1 MLCTVRGAVR
11 AFAMAK
17 TRVFISHIS
26 SETALAQAV
35 KQRLQRDF
43 LGLLDIFVSSDQT
56 TIRAGS
62 KWLEEVDKALK
73 GADVQIVLASKD
85 SVGRPWVNFEAGA
98 VWLRGIP
105 VVPLCHSGMTP
116 EELPVPL
123 SMLQSV
129 SVDDPNGLRK
139 LYDTLA
145 LRAKVDAPS
154 IDFAAVASELKAL
167 ETRPSA
173 AAMAVELVREPRILC
188 ASNAQYA
195 QPAYGFDYDIAAIES
210 AFPGRSLVDKALTLK
225 RLRTLLTEQRFDI
238 VHLALPV
245 HPRSGELIFSE
256 VDIQTNLPR
265 TGQVESL
272 PVSAFVSLLGESQ
285 TRLVVIATCRVP
297 LVVAQEVQKVAHMAA
312 SDDDIT
318 GEQAKAWAECFY
330 DLLARGRSVH
340 KAFELTKSQVDVP
353 MRVFEAKLD
362 AAFAV
367 ARS

>member
-1 MLCTVRGAVR
+1 
-11 AFAMAK
+11 MAK

-26 SETALAQAV
+26 SETALAQAL

-62 KWLEEVDKALK
+62 KWLDEVDKALK
-73 GADVQIVLASKD
+73 GADAQIVLASKE

-105 VVPLCHSGMTP
+105 VIPLCHSGMTP
-116 EELPVPL
+116 EALPVPL

-129 SVDDPNGLRK
+129 GVGDAGGLRK

-145 LRAKVDAPS
+145 LCAKVDAPP
-154 IDFAAVASELKAL
+154 IDHAALAAELKAL
-167 ETRPSA
+167 ETADGA
-173 AAMAVELVREPRILC
+173 AASALDLIREPRILC

-195 QPAYGFDYDIAAIES
+195 QPAYGFDYDIAAIEA
-210 AFPGRSLVDKALTLK
+210 AFPGRSLVDKALTVK
-225 RLRTLLTEQRFDI
+225 KLRTLLTERRFDI

-256 VDIQTNLPR
+256 VDNQTNLPR
-265 TGQVESL
+265 PGDVESM
-272 PVSAFVSLLGESQ
+272 PVAAFVSLLGEAK

-297 LVVAQEVQKVAHMAA
+297 LVVAQEVQKVAHIAA

-318 GEQAKAWAECFY
+318 GDQAKAWAECFY

-340 KAFELTKSQVDVP
+340 KAFELTRSQVEVP
-353 MRVFEAKLD
+353 MRVFEDKRD
-362 AAFAV
+362 VAFAV
-367 ARS
+367 ART

>member
-1 MLCTVRGAVR
+1 MLRGIRVPNVS
-11 AFAMAK
+11 AMAK

-26 SETALAQAV
+26 SETALAQAL

-62 KWLEEVDKALK
+62 KWLDEVDKALK
-73 GADVQIVLASKD
+73 GADAQIVLASKE

-105 VVPLCHSGMTP
+105 VIPVCHSGMTP
-116 EELPVPL
+116 QDLPVPL

-129 SVDDPNGLRK
+129 GVGDPDGLRK

-145 LRAKVDAPS
+145 LRAKVDAPA
-154 IDFAAVASELKAL
+154 IDYAALAAEFKAL
-167 ETRPSA
+167 EARQIA
-173 AAMAVELVREPRILC
+173 ATATLELIREPRILC
-188 ASNAQYA
+188 ASNTQYA
-195 QPAYGFDYDIAAIES
+195 QPAYGFDYDVAAIES
-210 AFPGRSLVDKALTLK
+210 AFPGRTLVDRALTLK
-225 RLRTLLTEQRFDI
+225 RLRMLLTEQRFDI

-256 VDIQTNLPR
+256 VDNQTNLPR
-265 TGQVESL
+265 HGDVESM
-272 PVSAFVSLLGESQ
+272 PVSAFVSLLGEAR

-318 GEQAKAWAECFY
+318 GEQAAAWADCFY
-330 DLLARGRSVH
+330 GLLARGRSVH
-340 KAFELTKSQVDVP
+340 KAFALTQSQIDVP
-353 MRVFEAKLD
+353 MRVFEDKRD
-362 AAFAV
+362 VAFAV
-367 ARS
+367 AKT

>member
-1 MLCTVRGAVR
+1 
-11 AFAMAK
+11 
-17 TRVFISHIS
+17 
-26 SETALAQAV
+26 
-35 KQRLQRDF
+35 
-43 LGLLDIFVSSDQT
+43 
-56 TIRAGS
+56 
-62 KWLEEVDKALK
+62 
-73 GADVQIVLASKD
+73 
-85 SVGRPWVNFEAGA
+85 
-98 VWLRGIP
+98 
-105 VVPLCHSGMTP
+105 
-116 EELPVPL
+116 
-123 SMLQSV
+123 
-129 SVDDPNGLRK
+129 
-139 LYDTLA
+139 
-145 LRAKVDAPS
+145 
-154 IDFAAVASELKAL
+154 
-167 ETRPSA
+167 
-173 AAMAVELVREPRILC
+173 MAVELVREPRILC